1 MSSSSR
7 SRASVSGGKIRVTF
21 PGVMANIA
29 TGRPEDSS
37 ASPSEGLSSGRSD
50 GITTGRSG
58 KEVAFRFGDA
68 EDSNR
73 FLR

>member
-1 MSSSSR
+1 
-7 SRASVSGGKIRVTF
+7 
-21 PGVMANIA
+21 MANIA

-37 ASPSEGLSSGRSD
+37 ASCPEGLASGRSD

-68 EDSNR
+68 KDSNR

>member
-1 MSSSSR
+1 
-7 SRASVSGGKIRVTF
+7 
-21 PGVMANIA
+21 MANIA

-68 EDSNR
+68 EDGNR